1 MTADAHLTP
10 WSWAGFPQATSF
22 KVLTRKQPNMLMLVH
37 LVVVFAKEYT
47 VCYIKSYKIK
57 FLGIIFSDVSLDQN
71 DVNLNEII

>member
-1 MTADAHLTP
+1 
-10 WSWAGFPQATSF
+10 
-22 KVLTRKQPNMLMLVH
+22 MLMLVH